1 MARTRTT
8 PIQIQVQKLYRQVAE
23 GGEHISALTLE
34 PRIERP
40 RTQTR
45 RTTLN
50 YIHQA
55 LQRLWAAGEIA
66 AYVDAGGGLIRE
78 SQVGEPGSL
87 AVRHP
92 QIFNLPGGPLPPGAE
107 REITYAERQSL
118 PHEGQAAEEPADGQL
133 VLEAEPG
140 AGAAEE
146 VQGGPRLDK
155 DTGTVFAH
163 ALSAPPPPEP
173 APDADEPTVEAHPEA
188 PEEDLEEREPDEEL
202 ELLRQ
207 MEMREVLARLPS
219 DIAKC
224 VAAAQQRMPTCP
236 DWLPDDVLACWLVLP
251 DVVKS
256 LRAGQTKA
264 ANQAERSQMISTG
277 IGRNGPVSPQA
288 LGKLVHLVRRQ
299 QFWWLRLLDFAVG
312 DVFVTRTLH
321 QSWIALEW
329 DEGRNLPPEEVPPM
343 ALQLLAGLVGGY
355 DDELLRGLVDD
366 AEEEISEA
374 KRSTVEQEITRL
386 NEQVRDLKV
395 EASESQEEVRTLKSE
410 LRAARARAD
419 NLRTSLEGLRASLEQ
434 QDSELGRK
442 VLDLEERLAE
452 AVSVTEGLRE
462 DRATAESTLEATREQ
477 MQAVEDDLANMRS
490 MAARLES
497 DKQNLQAELQQAYA
511 GQADLRAR
519 LAEHT
524 GVPQPENATELA
536 DTIGQLVAHLA
547 TGALERL
554 RAGQADERDAL
565 ILEIAAQVADFARRL
580 RTLGPEPGRDELL
593 AGPAVGER
601 EAAPEEAPEAGADE
615 VPEAAETD
623 EAPMGVE
630 DAGYVAREAPAAA
643 EVPVPVTVAEPEP
656 EPQPGAP
663 AVLTS
668 RRNREPWTLT
678 ALGGAQEVGAS
689 CIVATAPSG
698 RSVLLDC
705 GQRVRGVYGDDQ
717 IKNLYHFRVDQAQG
731 LSAIVVSHAH
741 IDHVG
746 SLPTLHPFQ
755 CNAQNE
761 DIPIFMSEPTAELAR
776 IMLLDAAKVQ
786 ERQRQSARDLAD
798 SDWSDAFD
806 DHVAYNAPTVETV
819 MDAVEVL
826 DPVCRHTI
834 PGTEIDIE
842 LLPVPHVLGAC
853 AVVLREAGHSSLMYT
868 GDLGPIA
875 ECQLT
880 MPRFG
885 DGVQHFPS
893 VDLLIM
899 EGTHGARQLGANQTA
914 RQHPDGGPRA
924 QAMRRFCQVASE
936 AIERGGSVLIPAFA
950 LGRTQEILRLLDQQM
965 GDGLP
970 KAPVYLG
977 GMGERITR
985 VYEDWRLRPGKWVEP
1000 GGFVTDALSLN
1011 NWLGAEERFED
1022 AVARVLAHPGYIVA
1036 SPGMLGSGWSQTFA
1050 EMMAPDPKHAIIH
1063 VGFVRERREVSPDRP
1078 FLARDGDRIVV
1089 QASTAKIP
1097 LSAHASREDL
1107 FHVAQHA
1114 AELNPQTA
1122 ITLVHGDASALG
1134 DLATDLSE
1142 RLSIGVERLPRGSA
1156 WRPRSSG

>member
-133 VLEAEPG
+133 VLEAEPERQARVARWK
-140 AGAAEE
+140 AGAVDVLYANRMLLEGFDE
-146 VQGGPRLDK
+146 PRGPHVWLDK

-656 EPQPGAP
+656 EPPPAASPAAPTAVEERLEALDVIRGFALFGILAVNLNYWFRTYPGRAHLAAKPRVLDPDRPGWRPGGGGQLHRGHRTLGPLRALGLRPAGPRRLRRRPDQEPVSLPRGPGPGPVGHRGQPRAHRPRGLPAHPAPVPVQRPERGHPHLHERADGRAGPHHAAGCGQGAGAP
-663 AVLTS
+663 APECP
-668 RRNREPWTLT
+668 RP
-678 ALGGAQEVGAS
+678 
-689 CIVATAPSG
+689 G
-698 RSVLLDC
+698 RLRLER
-705 GQRVRGVYGDDQ
+705 RVR
-717 IKNLYHFRVDQAQG
+717 RPCG
-731 LSAIVVSHAH
+731 LQRAH
-741 IDHVG
+741 
-746 SLPTLHPFQ
+746 
-755 CNAQNE
+755 
-761 DIPIFMSEPTAELAR
+761 R
-776 IMLLDAAKVQ
+776 
-786 ERQRQSARDLAD
+786 
-798 SDWSDAFD
+798 
-806 DHVAYNAPTVETV
+806 
-819 MDAVEVL
+819 
-826 DPVCRHTI
+826 
-834 PGTEIDIE
+834 
-842 LLPVPHVLGAC
+842 
-853 AVVLREAGHSSLMYT
+853 
-868 GDLGPIA
+868 
-875 ECQLT
+875 
-880 MPRFG
+880 G
-885 DGVQHFPS
+885 DGH
-893 VDLLIM
+893 
-899 EGTHGARQLGANQTA
+899 GRGRGAR
-914 RQHPDGGPRA
+914 P
-924 QAMRRFCQVASE
+924 
-936 AIERGGSVLIPAFA
+936 
-950 LGRTQEILRLLDQQM
+950 
-965 GDGLP
+965 GLP
-970 KAPVYLG
+970 SHH
-977 GMGERITR
+977 
-985 VYEDWRLRPGKWVEP
+985 PG
-1000 GGFVTDALSLN
+1000 D
-1011 NWLGAEERFED
+1011 RD
-1022 AVARVLAHPGYIVA
+1022 RHRAVARPARAGCLRGRPARGRAQLADVHRRPG
-1036 SPGMLGSGWSQTFA
+1036 
-1050 EMMAPDPKHAIIH
+1050 
-1063 VGFVRERREVSPDRP
+1063 PDR
-1078 FLARDGDRIVV
+1078 
-1089 QASTAKIP
+1089 
-1097 LSAHASREDL
+1097 
-1107 FHVAQHA
+1107 
-1114 AELNPQTA
+1114 
-1122 ITLVHGDASALG
+1122 
-1134 DLATDLSE
+1134 
-1142 RLSIGVERLPRGSA
+1142 
-1156 WRPRSSG
+1156 